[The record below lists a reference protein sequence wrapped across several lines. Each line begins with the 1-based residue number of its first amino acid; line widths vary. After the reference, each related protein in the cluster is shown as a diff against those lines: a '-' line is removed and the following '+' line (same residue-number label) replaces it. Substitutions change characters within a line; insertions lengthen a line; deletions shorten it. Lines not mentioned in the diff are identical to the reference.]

1 MGEDVTHADL
11 AKRMDRIEE
20 QLSEITDMIDTWNAV
35 KTGGKAVNWLAKL
48 LAAIIAIGL
57 AVKGGA
63 VFLADIGRGG

>member
-1 MGEDVTHADL
+1 MSEDVTHADL

-20 QLSEITDMIDTWNAV
+20 KLSEITDMIDTWNAV

-63 VFLADIGRGG
+63 VFLADIGRG